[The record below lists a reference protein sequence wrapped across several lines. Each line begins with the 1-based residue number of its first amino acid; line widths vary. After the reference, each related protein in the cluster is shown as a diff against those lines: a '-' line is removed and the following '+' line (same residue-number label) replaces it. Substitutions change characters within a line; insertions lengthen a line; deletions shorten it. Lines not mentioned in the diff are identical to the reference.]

1 MGLFLGGDL
10 DTIILIVTA
19 VSNIFNSPIRMRLM
33 MIGLSIKV
41 LIKEYVSSYGSNV
54 SIIWHKNEI
63 GHTYDKCEEV
73 TTSSGNV
80 PNSSKRKT
88 YFSLCIFAIL
98 SSSVGLCTS

>member
-1 MGLFLGGDL
+1 MGLFWGGDL

-19 VSNIFNSPIRMRLM
+19 VSNSFNSPIRMRLM

-63 GHTYDKCEEV
+63 GHTYNKCEEV

-80 PNSSKRKT
+80 PNLSKRKT
-88 YFSLCIFAIL
+88 YTFLSVSLLF
-98 SSSVGLCTS
+98 

>member
-1 MGLFLGGDL
+1 MGLFWGGDL

-41 LIKEYVSSYGSNV
+41 LIKGYVSSYGPNV

-80 PNSSKRKT
+80 PNSSRRKT
-88 YFSLCIFAIL
+88 YTFLSVSLLF
-98 SSSVGLCTS
+98 